1 MKVKMICVLVAGI
14 VLVGCAQPE
23 KKVVVAN
30 KNKTAEAICNAKG
43 GMPGGWAKSEVTT
56 EAEMA
61 VDLVVKDMDNSAMLK
76 EVLAVYSQVVNGMNY
91 ALEFQLEDGTI
102 WSAIVYRNLEGK
114 YSITQTPFTG
124 LFCDY

>member
-1 MKVKMICVLVAGI
+1 
-14 VLVGCAQPE
+14 
-23 KKVVVAN
+23 
-30 KNKTAEAICNAKG
+30 
-43 GMPGGWAKSEVTT
+43 
-56 EAEMA
+56 
-61 VDLVVKDMDNSAMLK
+61 MLK

-114 YSITQTPFTG
+114 YTITQTPITG